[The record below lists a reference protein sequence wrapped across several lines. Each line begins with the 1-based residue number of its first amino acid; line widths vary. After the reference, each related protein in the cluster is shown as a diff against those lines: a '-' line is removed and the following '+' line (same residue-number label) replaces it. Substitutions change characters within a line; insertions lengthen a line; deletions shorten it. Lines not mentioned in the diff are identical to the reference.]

1 MANGEIIKT
10 VVDDFI
16 TFLEERASE
25 AANRGER
32 LRSPLS
38 AVEIPDYFKLV
49 GKVLGLQQKNE
60 GAKNLLAYM
69 EDFPEEDDN
78 INGEVIT
85 YSILERKPGTFEQ
98 TGISSA
104 LSERNIRQRRKM
116 FREVTADPEYPGS
129 RLYSYGQWFDNV
141 VAFRVWARTNKVANK
156 RALWLE
162 KTLEQWEWYLT
173 ASGVSKAIYLG
184 RDEDQVFTPNNFK
197 VSCRTLRYF
206 VRTERITT
214 VREQILRSLIIKGTN
229 L

>member
-1 MANGEIIKT
+1 MANGEIIS
-10 VVDDFI
+10 VVIDDFI

-25 AANRGER
+25 AASRGG
-32 LRSPLS
+32 PLTS
-38 AVEIPDYFKLV
+38 ALNAVEIPDYFKLV
-49 GKVLGLQQKNE
+49 GKVLELQQQND
-60 GAKNLLAYM
+60 GVKNLLAYM

-78 INGEVIT
+78 LKGEVIT

-104 LSERNIRQRRKM
+104 LSERNIRQRRKL
-116 FREVTADPEYPGS
+116 FREVRMDPDYPGNK
-129 RLYSYGQWFDNV
+129 LYSYGQWFDNV

-162 KTLEQWEWYLT
+162 QTLENWEWYLT
-173 ASGVSKAIYLG
+173 ASGVSKALYLG

-197 VSCRTLRYF
+197 ISCRTLRYF

-214 VREQILRSLIIKGTN
+214 VREQILRSLTVKGKN